1 MEQEN
6 GKVLEDLGG
15 FDFREREKWGIEDLI
30 VTASFQSERKEG
42 RVWEFKMVR
51 CF

>member
-1 MEQEN
+1 MARFL
-6 GKVLEDLGG
+6 KILEDLIL
-15 FDFREREKWGIEDLI
+15 EREKWGIEDLI